1 MGSSATGEQHPMRAL
16 QSLPWPRPW
25 PRRRTAIAVGAI
37 AAALGA
43 SAAHGVAQGASR
55 GGSALSRVLA
65 RDTLANGLEVI
76 TVENHTV
83 PLATIEIAVRN
94 GAFTQSPTEQGYA
107 HLFEHLLFRSYGRR
121 SPESF
126 ASAAARLDAA
136 YNGTTSEE
144 TVSYYLV
151 LPSANLARGVHLL
164 ARLLRE
170 PAFVDDDLDRERA
183 IVLGELDRHEA
194 DPVQQLHREVSQRL
208 WGDAWS
214 RKDVSGNAKALAAA
228 TPKLLE
234 ATYRRYY
241 VPNNA
246 ALIVGGDVTPAQ
258 VMELATRELGDW
270 RRAPNPFEVNP
281 IPPMPFLEEHR
292 GVVFSSPQAANVTVI
307 LAWQGPSVE
316 VDTQATYA
324 ADVLSDVLDRPTSTF
339 QRDLVDSGI
348 FQSIS
353 ISYETLRRTGPIT
366 LFGVTSREK
375 LRGALTALFAELNRL
390 GDSTYVTDEE
400 LEDAKKA
407 REVNNALALEHTST
421 TVQGLAFW
429 WSVAGL
435 DYYRTYVE
443 RMREQTRHDLATY
456 AKRYLI
462 GRPMSVGVLTTPEGA
477 EEARQIIHYV
487 LGGGNTAAGRAQ

>member
-1 MGSSATGEQHPMRAL
+1 MRAL
-16 QSLPWPRPW
+16 QFLSWPRHG
-25 PRRRTAIAVGAI
+25 TAIAVAAL

-43 SAAHGVAQGASR
+43 SAARGVAQETSR
-55 GGSALSRVLA
+55 GGSALTRVLTH
-65 RDTLANGLEVI
+65 DTLANGLEVI
-76 TVENHTV
+76 TLENHTV

-121 SPESF
+121 APESF

-136 YNGTTSEE
+136 YNGSTSEE
-144 TVSYYLV
+144 TVSYYLI

-164 ARLLRE
+164 ARLIRE
-170 PAFVDDDLDRERA
+170 PSFVADDLERERA
-183 IVLGELDRHEA
+183 IVLGEIERHEA
-194 DPVQQLHREVSQRL
+194 DPVQQLNREVSQRL
-208 WGDAWS
+208 WGDAWG
-214 RKDVSGNAKALAAA
+214 RKDVAGNAEALAAA

-258 VMELATRELGDW
+258 VMALAARELGDW
-270 RRAPNPFEVNP
+270 RRAPDPFEANP
-281 IPPMPFLEEHR
+281 IPQMPFLEAHR
-292 GVVFSSPQAANVTVI
+292 GVVFSSSQAANVTVI
-307 LAWQGPSVE
+307 LAWQGPSVD

-339 QRDLVDSGI
+339 QHDLVDSGI

-353 ISYETLRRTGPIT
+353 IGYQTLRRTGPIT
-366 LFGVTSREK
+366 IFGITSREK
-375 LRGALTALFAELNRL
+375 LRGALTALFTELSRL
-390 GDSTYVTDEE
+390 GDSTYITDEE

-407 REVNNALALEHTST
+407 REVNNALALEHTSA

-435 DYYRTYVE
+435 DYYRTYVD
-443 RMREQTRHDLATY
+443 RMREQTRHDLAMY
-456 AKRYLI
+456 AKRYII
-462 GRPMSVGVLTTPEGA
+462 GRPMSVGVLTTPEGT
-477 EEARQIIHYV
+477 EEARQILRYV
-487 LGGGNTAAGRAQ
+487 LGGGTATAGSAQ